1 MGLEKARK
9 MPQSGQELL
18 DESIASCK
26 QIADG
31 LGAQDEAW
39 EASLVEIVEKFD
51 EISGTFFFKTMPSV
65 PATRGAVRD
74 AAVALELRQSEDWDN
89 FGPALE
95 SLIATAQNVI
105 EKAGMK
111 ATTLT

>member
-1 MGLEKARK
+1 
-9 MPQSGQELL
+9 
-18 DESIASCK
+18 
-26 QIADG
+26 
-31 LGAQDEAW
+31 
-39 EASLVEIVEKFD
+39 
-51 EISGTFFFKTMPSV
+51 MPSV

-111 ATTLT
+111 GTTLT

>member
-65 PATRGAVRD
+65 PASRACFREAEALKGLCD
-74 AAVALELRQSEDWDN
+74 AADWAVFPDGLVALGKSADGL
-89 FGPALE
+89 A
-95 SLIATAQNVI
+95 
-105 EKAGMK
+105 EKAKMK
-111 ATTLT
+111 GTTLT

>member
-1 MGLEKARK
+1 

-31 LGAQDEAW
+31 LGAQNEAW
-39 EASLVEIVEKFD
+39 GTSLTEIVEKFG

-74 AAVALELRQSEDWDN
+74 AAAALELRQAEDWDN
-89 FGPALE
+89 FGPALDK
-95 SLIATAQNVI
+95 LIASSQNVI

-111 ATTLT
+111 GTTLT

>member
-1 MGLEKARK
+1 

-26 QIADG
+26 QISEG
-31 LGAQDEAW
+31 LGAQNEAW
-39 EASLVEIVEKFD
+39 ETSLVEIVEKFG

-74 AAVALELRQSEDWDN
+74 AAAVLELRQSGDWDN
-89 FGPALE
+89 FGPALDK
-95 SLIATAQNVI
+95 LIASAQNVI

-111 ATTLT
+111 GTTLT

>member
-1 MGLEKARK
+1 

-26 QIADG
+26 QIVEG
-31 LGAQDEAW
+31 LGAQNEAW
-39 EASLVEIVEKFD
+39 ETSMVEIVEKFD

-65 PATRGAVRD
+65 PAARGAVRD
-74 AAVALELRQSEDWDN
+74 AAAALELRQAEDWTG
-89 FGPALE
+89 FAPALE
-95 SLIATAQNVI
+95 TLIATAQNVI

-111 ATTLT
+111 GTTLT